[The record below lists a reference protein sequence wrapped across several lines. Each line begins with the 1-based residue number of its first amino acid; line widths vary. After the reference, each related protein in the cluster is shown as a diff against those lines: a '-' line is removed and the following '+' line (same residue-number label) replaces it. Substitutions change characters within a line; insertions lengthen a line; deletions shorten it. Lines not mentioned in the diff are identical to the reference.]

1 MAVIEIAKIRVR
13 RGQENQTGVP
23 QLESGEFGWAQDT
36 EHLYI
41 GKRIAEGAIDDQ
53 NTRILTEN
61 DLDNIF
67 SLLGSATTA
76 TINTIY
82 QYREAVSYINTF
94 TTPRILQSKLDDTVS
109 LADFGV
115 EPSSTATDITYEFRQ
130 AVNTLFRNSAY
141 GTFAR
146 EDSRRRLIIPA
157 GHYYI
162 SNVIELPP
170 FTVLD
175 GEGSELTKLTL
186 INNNS
191 NMFKTVDADGKNF
204 ETDDMASG
212 VRRAREVKISGMTLE
227 YTTATT
233 SSYALVALDNVLNA
247 SIEDVVFRTAINST
261 STTTYGLVNW
271 GIGIQLR
278 GQGGGLGSGDT
289 NLAENIQINNCKFDS
304 LYRGIQ
310 GTGTVIRSVIK
321 NNVFSNLNQGIAL
334 YSTDTLP
341 GPVNA
346 HISQNRFENIVRQGV
361 FIGENPNNYRSNHVT
376 DNNFFIQ
383 VGNGLGLAD
392 FVTTSQYSV
401 MHFGAQGNKSENDYF
416 QRKSLGSTTV
426 DPTFYYNPLVTGN
439 VYIKDS
445 AMTTATIAYAA
456 GPIVVNKIPMTGYD
470 QMVTMN
476 YQLTNPA
483 LSRKGNLLINIAPDG
498 YASITDNYNFIEV
511 LSEQVSG
518 VVALTTASGVDQI
531 AINTTTL
538 SPSEYATLSS
548 ITPGRWYITGD
559 WPGYAG
565 KSAYIASAGIQVGD
579 IITFVT
585 QSTSPQFDFAAPGES
600 FTYSF
605 LFQDNPS
612 LDFVVATNT
621 ASNYVTIAGSNES
634 AFNDMLLEYQIDI
647 IT

>member
-41 GKRIAEGAIDDQ
+41 GKRIAEGAVDDQ
-53 NTRILTEN
+53 NTRILTTN

-67 SLLGSATTA
+67 SLLGSASTA
-76 TINTIY
+76 TVNTIY
-82 QYREAVSYINTF
+82 QYREAVAYISTASE
-94 TTPRILQSKLDDTVS
+94 PRILQSKLDDTVS

-115 EPSSTATDITYEFRQ
+115 IPSSTATDITYEFRQ
-130 AVNTLFRNSAY
+130 AVNTLFKNSVY
-141 GTFAR
+141 GTVAR
-146 EDSRRRLIIPA
+146 SDSRRRLIIPA
-157 GHYYI
+157 GNYYL
-162 SNVIELPP
+162 SDVVELPP
-170 FTVLD
+170 YTVLD
-175 GEGSELTKLTL
+175 GEGSELTKITL
-186 INNNS
+186 LNNDS
-191 NMFKTVDADGKNF
+191 NMFKTIDADGKDF

-212 VRRAREVKISGMTLE
+212 VRRAREVKLSGMTLE

-233 SSYALVALDNVLNA
+233 SSYALLALDNVFNA
-247 SIEDVVFRTAINST
+247 TIEDVVFRTAINST

-278 GQGGGLGSGDT
+278 GQGGGIGSGDT
-289 NLAENIQINNCKFDS
+289 NLAENIHINNCKFDS

-310 GTGTVIRSVIK
+310 GTGTVIRSVIR

-341 GPVNA
+341 GPMNA

-361 FIGENPNNYRSNHVT
+361 FVGENPDNYRSNHVT

-392 FVTTSQYSV
+392 FVTTSQYSI
-401 MHFGAQGNKSENDYF
+401 MHFGSQGNKSENDYF
-416 QRKSLGSTTV
+416 QRKSLGASTV

-439 VYIKDS
+439 VYIKDG
-445 AMTTATIAYAA
+445 AMTTATVAYAA
-456 GPIVVNKIPMTGYD
+456 GPIVLNKIPMTGQD
-470 QMVTMN
+470 QMATMN
-476 YQLTNPA
+476 YQLTNPS
-483 LSRKGNLLINIAPDG
+483 LSRKGTLLINIAPDG
-498 YASITDNYNFIEV
+498 YASITDTYNYIEV
-511 LSEQVSG
+511 LGVQVTG
-518 VVALTTASGVDQI
+518 VVALSTASGADQI
-531 AINTTTL
+531 SINTTTL

-548 ITPGRWYITGD
+548 ITPGRWYITGE

-585 QSTSPQFDFAAPGES
+585 QSSSPQFDFAGPGES
-600 FTYSF
+600 FTYTF
-605 LFQDNPS
+605 LYQDTPS
-612 LDFVVATNT
+612 LDFVVEPNT
-621 ASNYVTIAGSNES
+621 ASNYVTVAGSNQS
-634 AFNDMLLEYQIDI
+634 LISDMVLEYQIDI